1 MNNQLGSYR
10 PAAES
15 QEFGRLV
22 SLVSRARVLPVAA
35 ISGLAIAVLATAGI
49 LQRTAYPLWG
59 AANLDSEASVAMW
72 FSAALLWAAAG
83 CWLLV
88 AITLPIPSR
97 SAWTWWLIL
106 AWLALDEGN
115 AFHERLE
122 RWSGIDWQILYL
134 PIMALAVVA
143 WWGVVRRHLNEGS
156 NVALLVGGAVAW
168 AVALVLEL
176 VQNWGGPPV
185 HAAIYVPAMI
195 TEEVLEMTGSTV
207 LLLSAIVALRRSA
220 LDDQEGRG

>member
-1 MNNQLGSYR
+1 
-10 PAAES
+10 
-15 QEFGRLV
+15 
-22 SLVSRARVLPVAA
+22 
-35 ISGLAIAVLATAGI
+35 
-49 LQRTAYPLWG
+49 
-59 AANLDSEASVAMW
+59 MW

-88 AITLPIPSR
+88 AITLPIRSR
-97 SAWTWWLIL
+97 SARIWWMVL

-143 WWGVVRRHLNEGS
+143 WWGIVRRHLNEGS

-168 AVALVLEL
+168 AAALVLEL

-185 HAAIYVPAMI
+185 KASIYDPAMI
-195 TEEVLEMTGSTV
+195 TEEVLEMIGSTL
-207 LLLSAIVALRRSA
+207 LLLSAILALRRSA
-220 LDDQEGRG
+220 LNDPEDRG

>member
-1 MNNQLGSYR
+1 MDTHVDRNQR
-10 PAAES
+10 ES
-15 QEFGRLV
+15 EPRGLERLAL
-22 SLVSRARVLPVAA
+22 LVSRARPLGVAVGSGVA
-35 ISGLAIAVLATAGI
+35 ITVLAAAGI
-49 LQRTAYPLWG
+49 LQRTTYPLWG

-88 AITLPIPSR
+88 AVTARPWRLAVWI
-97 SAWTWWLIL
+97 WWLVL

-143 WWGVVRRHLNEGS
+143 WWGVVRRHQNEGS

-168 AVALVLEL
+168 AAALVLEL

-185 HAAIYVPAMI
+185 KASIYDPAMI
-195 TEEVLEMTGSTV
+195 TEEVLEMIGSTLMLV
-207 LLLSAIVALRRSA
+207 AAILALRRSTGS
-220 LDDQEGRG
+220 ERT

>member
-1 MNNQLGSYR
+1 MNTQVDPHR
-10 PAAES
+10 PASES
-15 QEFGRLV
+15 KGVERLV
-22 SLVSRARVLPVAA
+22 SLLSRARVLPVAA
-35 ISGLAIAVLATAGI
+35 ISCVAIATLAAAGI
-49 LQRTAYPLWG
+49 LQRTTYPLWG
-59 AANLDSEASVAMW
+59 AANLDSEASVATW

-88 AITLPIPSR
+88 AVTLRIRSR
-97 SAWTWWLIL
+97 SAWIWWLVR

-143 WWGVVRRHLNEGS
+143 WWGVVRRHQNEGS
-156 NVALLVGGAVAW
+156 NVALLVGAAAAW
-168 AVALVLEL
+168 AAALVLEL

-185 HAAIYVPAMI
+185 RAAIYVPAMI
-195 TEEVLEMTGSTV
+195 TEEVLEMIGSTA
-207 LLLSAIVALRRSA
+207 LLLSAILALRRSA
-220 LDDQEGRG
+220 LSNQEGRG

>member
-1 MNNQLGSYR
+1 MNRQVGPYR
-10 PAAES
+10 PASES
-15 QEFGRLV
+15 TGVERLV
-22 SLVSRARVLPVAA
+22 SLVSRARVLPVAV
-35 ISGLAIAVLATAGI
+35 ISGSAIAMLAAAGI

-88 AITLPIPSR
+88 AVTLPIPSR
-97 SAWTWWLIL
+97 STWIWWLVL

-115 AFHERLE
+115 AVHERLE
-122 RWSGIDWQILYL
+122 RWSGIDWQIIYL

-156 NVALLVGGAVAW
+156 NVALLVGGAAAW

-185 HAAIYVPAMI
+185 KASIYVPAMI
-195 TEEVLEMTGSTV
+195 TEEVLEMIGSTV
-207 LLLSAIVALRRSA
+207 LLLSAILALRRSA
-220 LDDQEGRG
+220 LNDPEGRD